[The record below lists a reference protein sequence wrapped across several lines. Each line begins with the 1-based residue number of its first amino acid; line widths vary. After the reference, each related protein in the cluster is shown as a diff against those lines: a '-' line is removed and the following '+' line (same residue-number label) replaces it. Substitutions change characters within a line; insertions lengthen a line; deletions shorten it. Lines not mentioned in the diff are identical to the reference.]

1 MYHYLFR
8 FRVTHHDKKLHG
20 GPNPLVSSGDQ
31 LDQSQD
37 SEDRKESGYNL
48 RNMFKD
54 VRPPSESSNGVAP
67 NVGKRRKS
75 LTMFGLRRGSDPA
88 GIKVGEGTGRETGGV
103 RFAIQQQPVV
113 LEELSQTENIEL
125 IAEHGTQAG
134 IKPETKPSK
143 SPQHEAKTL
152 GSFNSPSFQS
162 KIQTHDAIPET
173 EDGSKDRPSPET
185 CKTPM
190 IKPSIGSTAAS
201 APSSLPIP
209 SPASSGQA
217 FKTAEK
223 QGDVVDVVLKNKE
236 AYDPGPLQTSTPIA
250 PMPGILPGFTPVIP
264 TGQPER
270 YSSTGF
276 PVTQTPPDPSSGQ
289 DLEPGF
295 RASIALISL
304 GSSPPSS
311 SQIKTPSSVSSLKTP
326 TSPLC
331 VTPSPKLSSRNMPS
345 EATKTDFPPALTPSP
360 NFPSGQA
367 MSSQSPVP
375 SSSFG
380 KSASPLQARTPSPAL
395 TAGSKFDTMP
405 VLPQTPSSSPADQN
419 LSIGS
424 SPRLTLKSESATSVT
439 SMDKGDTVSSPLST
453 KEQEP
458 EGARILKT
466 EQKTEIKRVGILKT
480 AKLSPVE
487 GDSKALAISS
497 PTYQLCKDRLRN
509 LPLSPTSPIGSRVS
523 NVTIFKA
530 SPNSKREFSVV
541 TMVEE
546 EESSTSTKDQQRGTS
561 ELGVESEKVEISPT
575 VSDVGQPES
584 QHGENSGTQDRPTVS
599 QDKDDMVEMEDIRD
613 CKVTQMEEAKTF
625 DE

>member
-54 VRPPSESSNGVAP
+54 VGPPSESSNGVAP
-67 NVGKRRKS
+67 NVGKRKKS
-75 LTMFGLRRGSDPA
+75 LTIFGLRRGSDPA

-113 LEELSQTENIEL
+113 LEELSQTENIEVT
-125 IAEHGTQAG
+125 AERDTQAC

-143 SPQHEAKTL
+143 RLQHEAKTL
-152 GSFNSPSFQS
+152 CSVISPSSQS
-162 KIQTHDAIPET
+162 KIETHDAIPAAEY
-173 EDGSKDRPSPET
+173 GSKDGPSPET

-190 IKPSIGSTAAS
+190 IKHSNGSTAAS
-201 APSSLPIP
+201 APSSLLIP

-217 FKTAEK
+217 FKAAEK
-223 QGDVVDVVLKNKE
+223 QGDIVDVVLKNKE

-295 RASIALISL
+295 RASLALISL

-331 VTPSPKLSSRNMPS
+331 VTPSPKLNSRNTPS
-345 EATKTDFPPALTPSP
+345 EATKTDFPSALTPSP

-395 TAGSKFDTMP
+395 TAGSKFDTVP
-405 VLPQTPSSSPADQN
+405 VFPQTPSSSPADQN

-424 SPRLTLKSESATSVT
+424 SPRLTLKSESVTSVT
-439 SMDKGDTVSSPLST
+439 SMDKGDKVSSPLST

-466 EQKTEIKRVGILKT
+466 EQKTEIKRVG
-480 AKLSPVE
+480 V
-487 GDSKALAISS
+487 LAISA
-497 PTYQLCKDRLRN
+497 PTDKLCKDRLSN

-523 NVTIFKA
+523 NVTIVKA

-575 VSDVGQPES
+575 VLDVGQPES
-584 QHGENSGTQDRPTVS
+584 QHGENLGTQDRPTVS
-599 QDKDDMVEMEDIRD
+599 LDKDDMVEMEDIRD
-613 CKVTQMEEAKTF
+613 CKVTQMVEAKTV